1 MGIPDCN
8 DCVNKR
14 NKAFIVIKF
23 LIMWENRGVII
34 LYGYAIHGAG
44 TMPCPMARTAQ
55 PSLSRNF
62 GMCRNCTRR

>member
-44 TMPCPMARTAQ
+44 TM
-55 PSLSRNF
+55 
-62 GMCRNCTRR
+62 